1 MNQKE
6 FEKFAI
12 EMLVEL
18 AVDMGEPFPIYDH
31 DDLKDYFDGNVSQ
44 EEFDEIVELIP
55 NVDIE
60 EFNDKVI
67 PAMDEGI
74 VNMRVLRAEYR

>member
-18 AVDMGEPFPIYDH
+18 AVDMGEPFPIYNH
-31 DDLKDYFDGNVSQ
+31 DDLKDYFEGNVSQ

-60 EFNDKVI
+60 KFNDKVI

-74 VNMRVLRAEYR
+74 VNMRV